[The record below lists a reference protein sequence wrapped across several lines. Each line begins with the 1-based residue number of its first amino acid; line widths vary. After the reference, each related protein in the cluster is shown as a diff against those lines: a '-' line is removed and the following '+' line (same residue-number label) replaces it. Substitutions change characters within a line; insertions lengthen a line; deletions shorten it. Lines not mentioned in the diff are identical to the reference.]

1 MRLKTSPRVRLA
13 VAGAILALALGTS
26 SCGLA
31 PTAVQA
37 IAEAAGGGG
46 GGGSFG
52 GGGGGGA
59 GGGGAQNATL
69 VLFAE
74 DQAADNVHSFEMTL
88 TGITLTS
95 TTGTPV
101 SLLPSSVELE
111 WVSRSLA
118 PTLLSTTQVPAGTYN
133 QLEVLVASPQMVVYN
148 PSTGLFD
155 SHSPALTVSS
165 VTLSVNISLNA
176 GDIVGFRLD
185 FDLLASVIS
194 TTQVTPQF
202 ALISTSFL
210 VGELPGD
217 IDDALGT
224 IDTVDPSNN
233 RFTMTLM
240 ATRQQITIEVDA
252 NTIFDGVVTSLA
264 GLATGQRVEVDARLQ
279 SSGNYRGLVV
289 EVDSTSSAN
298 FVRGLVLARSPA
310 TGDATS
316 VTLLVREENPDQVIL
331 DAGDQLTF
339 SIDAS
344 TAFRLNIED
353 LSVTGLTF
361 DRQELRP
368 GQSVLL
374 EADSTTPTRAAQI
387 VLKQG
392 TIPGQV
398 ATVGITTFNY
408 TPLSNFFP
416 DVGFATL
423 VSATAAETE
432 FEDLPAG
439 LGSMVPGQT
448 VGVRGLFVEQV
459 GQGRII
465 TKRVRLLA
473 P

>member
-1 MRLKTSPRVRLA
+1 MRPKTSPWARLA
-13 VAGAILALALGTS
+13 VAGAILALALGTT
-26 SCGLA
+26 SCGIA
-31 PTAVQA
+31 PTGIQA
-37 IAEAAGGGG
+37 MAEAPGGG

-52 GGGGGGA
+52 GGGGGT
-59 GGGGAQNATL
+59 GGGAQNATL

-88 TGITLTS
+88 TGITLSS
-95 TTGTPV
+95 TTGTDV
-101 SLLPSSVELE
+101 SLLASPVELE

-155 SHSPALTVSS
+155 SVTPALTVST

-185 FDLLASVIS
+185 LDLLASVIS
-194 TTQVTPQF
+194 STQVTPQF

-210 VGELPGD
+210 VGQLPGD

-224 IDTVDPSNN
+224 IDTVEPSNN

-240 ATRQQITIEVDA
+240 APRQQITVEVDA
-252 NTIFDGVVTSLA
+252 NTVFDGVVTSLA

-279 SSGNYRGLVV
+279 SSGNYRGLTV

-298 FVRGLVLARSPA
+298 FVRGLVIARSPA
-310 TGDATS
+310 SGDATS
-316 VTLLVREENPDQVIL
+316 VTLLVREENPDQVII

-344 TAFRLNIED
+344 TSFRLNIED

-361 DRQELRP
+361 DRQELRA

-374 EADSTTPTRAAQI
+374 EADSSTPTRAAQI

-392 TIPGQV
+392 TIPGRV

-416 DVGFATL
+416 DVGFPTL

-439 LGSMVPGQT
+439 LGSLVPGQT
-448 VGVRGLFVEQV
+448 VGVRGLFLVQI
-459 GQGRII
+459 GQPRVI
-465 TKRVRLLA
+465 TKRVRLLV